1 MKVRLVLG
9 SNSQRQTFR
18 IEWSNYFQFIEKFM
32 SNTEHTLE
40 NAENTRTHNFITQII
55 DEDLASGKHKSV
67 HTRFPPEPNGYLH
80 IGHAKSICLNFGL
93 AKEYNGLCNL
103 RFDDT
108 NPVKEDVEYVDSI
121 KADVE
126 WLGFKWEGEPRYA
139 SDYFDALYGYAIEL
153 IEKGLAYVDELSPDE
168 MREYRGTLTEP
179 GKNSPYR
186 DRSVEGNLALFE
198 RMKNGEF
205 AEGTLSLRAKI
216 DMASPFMV
224 MRDPVLYRIKF
235 ASHHQTGDKWC
246 IYPMYDFTHCI
257 SDAIERITHSLCTL
271 EFQDN
276 RRLYDWVLE
285 NISIERPLPH
295 QYEFSRLNLEGTLTS
310 KRKLLKLVND
320 GIVDGWNDPRMPT
333 ISGLRRRGYTPASLR
348 EFCRRIGVT
357 KQDNVVEYSALEACI
372 REDLNENAP
381 RAMAVIDP
389 VRVVIEN
396 FEGEETLTAPNHP
409 NRPELGERQL
419 PFTKELYID
428 RADFREEANKQY
440 KRLVLGKEVRLR
452 NAYVIKA
459 ERVEKDANGEITT
472 IFCTYDPETLGK
484 NPADG
489 RKVKG
494 VIHWVSA
501 VYNHPAEFR
510 LYERL
515 FTVPNPG
522 AAEEIESVLNP
533 TSLVVKHG
541 FVEQS
546 LANAEPEKGYQFE
559 REGYFCA
566 DNKDSRPE
574 HLVFNLTVSLKEG
587 F

>member
-9 SNSQRQTFR
+9 SNSQRLTFR
-18 IEWSNYFQFIEKFM
+18 IEWGNYFQFIEKFM

-153 IEKGLAYVDELSPDE
+153 IEKGLAYVDELSPDQ

-186 DRSVEGNLALFE
+186 DRSVKENLALFE

-484 NPADG
+484 NPSDG

-501 VYNHPAEFR
+501 VHNHPAEFR

>member
-18 IEWSNYFQFIEKFM
+18 IEWGNYFQFIEKFM

-153 IEKGLAYVDELSPDE
+153 IKKGLAYVDELSPEE

-186 DRSVEGNLALFE
+186 DRTIEENLALFE
-198 RMKNGEF
+198 KMKNGEF
-205 AEGTLSLRAKI
+205 AEGKASLRAKI

-224 MRDPVLYRIKF
+224 MRDPVIYRIKF

-257 SDAIERITHSLCTL
+257 SDAIERITHSICTL

-285 NISIERPLPH
+285 NISIEHPLPH

-333 ISGLRRRGYTPASLR
+333 ISGLRRRGYTPVSLR

-501 VYNHPAEFR
+501 VHNHPAEFR

-522 AAEEIESVLNP
+522 AEDDIESVLNP
-533 TSLVVKHG
+533 HSLVVKHG

-546 LANAEPEKGYQFE
+546 LAAAEAEKGYQFE

-566 DNKDSRPE
+566 DSKDSRPE